1 VTNEWRRL
9 WQKGFRHRRRA
20 SCVLHMYHVP
30 CTMYAVWAQCV
41 SICAMLDPSKT
52 LSWPAAQ
59 HILKTRVVPCCT
71 QYDPPRIVCLRAGGG
86 GRFVVIA
93 ATSCCTYYAA
103 TPLLHSAS
111 LRCSNKIC
119 PSALLAPLLCCY
131 SLVLPLSLVL
141 R

>member
-1 VTNEWRRL
+1 MEAPLAERL
-9 WQKGFRHRRRA
+9 SPSPPCFVCT
-20 SCVLHMYHVP
+20 SHVP
-30 CTMYAVWAQCV
+30 CTMYHVRSMGTMRIHLCHAGSIKNTYLRRESCLAVHNT
-41 SICAMLDPSKT
+41 I
-52 LSWPAAQ
+52 
-59 HILKTRVVPCCT
+59 
-71 QYDPPRIVCLRAGGG
+71 PPRIVCLRAGGG